1 MALSDS
7 FPAFRVDPETVRPV
21 GLRPQGRPMAYKL
34 TIELSDRDLRHFRR
48 ELHKARA
55 SVQIADDEEILGAAA
70 DLVAAMRRTD
80 LPDFVAE
87 RLEKLET
94 LLAMVT
100 DADWPLSEDER
111 SPVLSGL
118 AYLCDPEDLIPDDIP
133 GIGMLD
139 DAVMIELVFREL
151 THELEAYEDFLA
163 CRKQLEKARL
173 AKEQS
178 EAKLARRRKQ
188 LIERMRRRHQADR

>member
-1 MALSDS
+1 
-7 FPAFRVDPETVRPV
+7 
-21 GLRPQGRPMAYKL
+21 MAYKM

-48 ELHKARA
+48 ELHKTRE
-55 SVQIADDEEILGAAA
+55 SVQIADDEDILAAA
-70 DLVAAMRRTD
+70 VDLVGAMRLTE

-94 LLAMVT
+94 LLAMAN
-100 DADWPLSEDER
+100 DAQWPLQEKER
-111 SPVLSGL
+111 SPILAGL

-151 THELEAYEDFLA
+151 AHELEAYEDFRDFRAGLLKNPG
-163 CRKQLEKARL
+163 KQGTPEEIEARL
-173 AKEQS
+173 QKRREQLM
-178 EAKLARRRKQ
+178 A
-188 LIERMRRRHQADR
+188 RMRRRKKKNG

>member
-1 MALSDS
+1 M
-7 FPAFRVDPETVRPV
+7 P
-21 GLRPQGRPMAYKL
+21 YKM

-48 ELHKARA
+48 ELHKTRA
-55 SVQIADDEEILGAAA
+55 SVEIADDEEILAAA
-70 DLVAAMRRTD
+70 VDLVTAMRRTD

-94 LLAMVT
+94 MLAMAG
-100 DADWPLSEDER
+100 DEQWPLRDKER
-111 SPVLSGL
+111 APILAGL

-151 THELEAYEDFLA
+151 RHELEAYDDY
-163 CRKQLEKARL
+163 RKFRAQLLKDAATDDP
-173 AKEQS
+173 AKIQH
-178 EAKLARRRKQ
+178 KLERRRLQ
-188 LIERMRRRHQADR
+188 LLERMRRRKKGDRS

>member
-1 MALSDS
+1 M
-7 FPAFRVDPETVRPV
+7 
-21 GLRPQGRPMAYKL
+21 

-48 ELHKARA
+48 ELHKTRE
-55 SVQIADDEEILGAAA
+55 SVQIADDEDILAAA
-70 DLVAAMRRTD
+70 VDLVGAMRLTE

-94 LLAMVT
+94 LLAMAN
-100 DADWPLSEDER
+100 DAQWPLQEKER
-111 SPVLSGL
+111 SPILAGL

-151 THELEAYEDFLA
+151 AHELEAYEDFRDFRAALLKNPG
-163 CRKQLEKARL
+163 KQGTPE
-173 AKEQS
+173 EI
-178 EAKLARRRKQ
+178 EAKLQKRREQ
-188 LIERMRRRHQADR
+188 LMARMRRRKKKNG

>member
-1 MALSDS
+1 MS
-7 FPAFRVDPETVRPV
+7 
-21 GLRPQGRPMAYKL
+21 YKL

-48 ELHKARA
+48 ELRKARE
-55 SVQIADDEEILGAAA
+55 SVQIADDEEILSAAS
-70 DLVAAMRRTD
+70 DLVASMRRTD

-87 RLEKLET
+87 RLQKLET
-94 LLAMVT
+94 LLAMVS
-100 DADWPLSEDER
+100 DERWPLTEEER

-151 THELEAYEDFLA
+151 RHELEAYEDFLA
-163 CRKQLEKARL
+163 FRQQLGKAGKVEAASREARL
-173 AKEQS
+173 E
-178 EAKLARRRKQ
+178 RRRQQ
-188 LIERMRRRHQADR
+188 LMQRMRRRRNSK

>member
-1 MALSDS
+1 
-7 FPAFRVDPETVRPV
+7 
-21 GLRPQGRPMAYKL
+21 MAYKL

-48 ELHKARA
+48 ELRKARE
-55 SVQIADDEEILGAAA
+55 SVQIADDEEILGAAS

-94 LLAMVT
+94 LLAMVC
-100 DADWPLSEDER
+100 DQEWPLSDEER

-151 THELEAYEDFLA
+151 AHELEAYEDYLA
-163 CRKQLEKARL
+163 YRKAQLKNASKQDAAKIEARL
-173 AKEQS
+173 Q
-178 EAKLARRRKQ
+178 RRRRQ
-188 LIERMRRRHQADR
+188 LMERMRRRRKK

>member
-1 MALSDS
+1 
-7 FPAFRVDPETVRPV
+7 
-21 GLRPQGRPMAYKL
+21 MAYKL

-48 ELHKARA
+48 ELRKARE

-70 DLVAAMRRTD
+70 DLVASMRRTD
-80 LPDFVAE
+80 LPDFVTE

-94 LLAMVT
+94 LLAMVS
-100 DADWPLSEDER
+100 DEQWPLTDDER

-151 THELEAYEDFLA
+151 RHELEAYEDFLA
-163 CRKQLEKARL
+163 YRTQLQKTRVDAATL
-173 AKEQS
+173 
-178 EAKLARRRKQ
+178 EAKLARRRRQ
-188 LIERMRRRHQADR
+188 LLERMRRRHAAS

>member
-1 MALSDS
+1 M
-7 FPAFRVDPETVRPV
+7 
-21 GLRPQGRPMAYKL
+21 

-48 ELHKARA
+48 ELHKTRE
-55 SVQIADDEEILGAAA
+55 SVQIADDEDILAAA
-70 DLVAAMRRTD
+70 VDLVGAMRLTE

-94 LLAMVT
+94 LLAMAN
-100 DADWPLSEDER
+100 DAQWPLQEKER
-111 SPVLSGL
+111 SPILAGL

-151 THELEAYEDFLA
+151 AHELEAYEDFRDFRAALLKNSG
-163 CRKQLEKARL
+163 KQGAPEEIEARL
-173 AKEQS
+173 QKRREQLM
-178 EAKLARRRKQ
+178 A
-188 LIERMRRRHQADR
+188 RMRRRKKKSG

>member
-1 MALSDS
+1 
-7 FPAFRVDPETVRPV
+7 
-21 GLRPQGRPMAYKL
+21 MAYKM

-48 ELHKARA
+48 ELHKTRE
-55 SVQIADDEEILGAAA
+55 SVQIADDEDILTAAV
-70 DLVAAMRRTD
+70 DLVSAMRGTE

-94 LLAMVT
+94 LLAMAN
-100 DADWPLSEDER
+100 DPKWPLEEKER
-111 SPVLSGL
+111 SPILAGL

-151 THELEAYEDFLA
+151 EHELEAYEDFRDYCEVMAKTKGIDQTILA
-163 CRKQLEKARL
+163 ARVDKRREQLMA
-173 AKEQS
+173 
-178 EAKLARRRKQ
+178 
-188 LIERMRRRHQADR
+188 RMRRRKKKSVISPG

>member
-1 MALSDS
+1 
-7 FPAFRVDPETVRPV
+7 
-21 GLRPQGRPMAYKL
+21 MAYKM

-48 ELHKARA
+48 ELHKTRE
-55 SVQIADDEEILGAAA
+55 SVQIADDEDILTAAV
-70 DLVAAMRRTD
+70 DLVSAMRQTE

-94 LLAMVT
+94 LLEMAN
-100 DADWPLSEDER
+100 DPNWPLEEKER
-111 SPVLSGL
+111 APILAGL

-151 THELEAYEDFLA
+151 AHELEAYEDFRDYRA
-163 CRKQLEKARL
+163 AL
-173 AKEQS
+173 AKSKGLEPAVLEARIGKRREQLM
-178 EAKLARRRKQ
+178 A
-188 LIERMRRRHQADR
+188 RMRRRKKKSG